1 MFPDHVGDPLRH
13 LLYAAGVLAMV
24 IALGTFGYMIIEGW
38 SVFDGLYMT
47 VTTITTV
54 GYREVNPL
62 SAAGR
67 AFTIGLILA
76 GVGTLFYVLGNFAR
90 FVLEGEFAAGIWAIS
105 IRRKSESDCQSLYR
119 VWVRSDG
126 PAYL

>member
-1 MFPDHVGDPLRH
+1 MMFPDHVGDPLRH

-76 GVGTLFYVLGNFAR
+76 GVGTLFFLFRENLQTLGLVDLLGLVA
-90 FVLEGEFAAGIWAIS
+90 E
-105 IRRKSESDCQSLYR
+105 
-119 VWVRSDG
+119 
-126 PAYL
+126 